1 MDITTF
7 KRKGQR
13 LLSNSLSRNQIKE
26 CSRMLLIKN
35 DQEEVMRLWE
45 LGKKLRVIFSCED
58 EDIVKRIMEVERR
71 DKRELQ
77 KMEGG
82 RGGEGKS
89 MGEIM
94 IIFSHDVRGLVGN
107 IKKRGIKGVVS
118 KERAKLVCLQEI
130 KMEEVMEATCRA
142 IVSNFEVEW
151 RILPTIN
158 TVRGVLCVWKK
169 RALEVEEVCMGHGF
183 WV

>member
-107 IKKRGIKGVVS
+107 IKKRGIKGVFS
-118 KERAKLVCLQEI
+118 KEGAKLVCLQEI

-169 RALEVEEVCMGHGF
+169 IALEVEEVCMGHGF